1 MISVFSAFMLEPD
14 VVVKSMGFALAA
26 GVFFDAFIVRMV
38 VVPSVL
44 ALIGDRAWWLPRW
57 LDRILP
63 NIDVEGE
70 KLGARTAPTP
80 PAPPSA
86 EPVGVRG

>member
-1 MISVFSAFMLEPD
+1 M
-14 VVVKSMGFALAA
+14 
-26 GVFFDAFIVRMV
+26 FFDAFIVRMV

-70 KLGARTAPTP
+70 KLGVRTAPT
-80 PAPPSA
+80 PPSA